1 MTKEQEMELIRK
13 ILSGNTNEFESLV
26 LEHQKNVYNL
36 ALRMVGNPDDA
47 LDMAQEAFLK
57 AYNSLGSFRGDSKFS
72 VWLYRLTSN
81 ICIDFLRKSSR
92 QQTLPLTFINGED
105 DVQEIEISDI
115 RFAPE
120 TELEKKE
127 FQEAIWSGLSALPE
141 EYRRILI
148 LREINGMSYDEI
160 SQAVG
165 IESGTVKSRL
175 FRARKR
181 LCAALTDSGNFS
193 LPSPSK
199 DERRCEANADLQ

>member
-1 MTKEQEMELIRK
+1 MELINQ
-13 ILSGNTNEFESLV
+13 ILSGNTNEFEALV

-36 ALRMVGNPDDA
+36 ALRMVGNAEDA
-47 LDMAQEAFLK
+47 FDMAQEAFLK

-81 ICIDFLRKSSR
+81 ICIDFLRKSNR
-92 QQTLPLTFINGED
+92 QQTQPLTFINSED
-105 DVQEIEISDI
+105 EVLETEIADY
-115 RFAPE
+115 RFSPE

-127 FQEAIWSGLSALPE
+127 FQKAVRDGLALLPE

-148 LREINGMSYDEI
+148 LREINGLSYDEI
-160 SQAVG
+160 GEAVG

-181 LCAALTDSGNFS
+181 LCAVLTDSGNFS
-193 LPSPSK
+193 QISPSK
-199 DERRCEANADLQ
+199 DKREV

>member
-1 MTKEQEMELIRK
+1 MTKEREMEIIRQT
-13 ILSGNTNEFESLV
+13 LSGNTNEFEALV

-47 LDMAQEAFLK
+47 FDMAQDAFLK
-57 AYNSLGSFRGDSKFS
+57 AYSSLNSFRGDSKFS

-81 ICIDFLRKSSR
+81 ICIDFLRKSNR
-92 QQTLPLTFINGED
+92 QQTQPLTFINSED
-105 DVQEIEISDI
+105 ELQETEIADS
-115 RFAPE
+115 RFSPE

-127 FQEAIWSGLSALPE
+127 LKEAVWSGMSALPE
-141 EYRRILI
+141 EYQHILI
-148 LREINGMSYDEI
+148 LREINGLSYDEI
-160 SQAVG
+160 SQVTG

-193 LPSPSK
+193 QPSPSK
-199 DERRCEANADLQ
+199 DEKEV